1 MQTISNF
8 FETTDL
14 LYIFTGILIFDIIV
28 VFFAKYRPD
37 LLGVN
42 LNRWYD
48 QFGFFAVMC
57 DVLSIFLGFV
67 IARYLVTVMKIK
79 PVWAFVA
86 MLIFVQIVHDLIF
99 HFAVIKPIPR
109 GHNKMID
116 IFKDY
121 ARDGGAK
128 ILAGDAVMML
138 GSFAFAVLLKT
149 FFPKHTVE
157 VLALAMYTLIYVMYT
172 RYTL

>member
-1 MQTISNF
+1 MQTLSNF

-14 LYIFTGILIFDIIV
+14 LYIFTGILIFDIMV
-28 VFFAKYRPD
+28 MFLAKYRPD
-37 LLGVN
+37 LMGVN

-67 IARYLVTVMKIK
+67 VARWLYTTMRLKGA
-79 PVWAFVA
+79 WAFVG
-86 MLIFVQIVHDLIF
+86 LIVTVQIVHDLIF
-99 HFAVIKPIPR
+99 NFAVINPIPR

-128 ILAGDAVMML
+128 ILAGDSVMMIGSFLVAVM
-138 GSFAFAVLLKT
+138 LKT
-149 FFPKHTVE
+149 YFPDHTIE
-157 VLALAMYTLIYVMYT
+157 ILALAFYTLIYAMYT